1 MISEQIKTSLKEAL
15 SLLPSNMDS
24 IHARVQLLATG
35 LQESRL
41 THRYQI
47 IDGGGKG
54 PARGI
59 LQFERGGGVKGVMTH
74 EATKKHVERVC
85 EIRGVPFDRDTV
97 WQRLEFDDVLAFAL
111 GRLLYWAD
119 PKPLPPLG
127 NAQAAWDC
135 YISAW
140 RPGKPHRATW
150 NAFYNAALLAADRR
164 ADPR

>member
-1 MISEQIKTSLKEAL
+1 MIQESVKASLTEAL

-24 IHARVQLLATG
+24 IQARVQLLATG

-54 PARGI
+54 PARGL

-74 EATKKHVERVC
+74 AATKQHAERIA
-85 EIRGVPFDRDTV
+85 ELRGVPFNAQDIWT
-97 WQRLEFDDVLAFAL
+97 RLEFDDVLAFAF

-119 PKPLPPLG
+119 PKSLPPLG
-127 NAQAAWDC
+127 NPEAAWDC

-140 RPGKPHRATW
+140 RPGKPHRRTW
-150 NAFYNAALLAADRR
+150 DAFYNAALLSADRR
-164 ADPR
+164 GAAR